1 MSSDQILDLSFD
13 IYGKRLATCSA
24 DGYVR
29 IWEGVSS
36 QTSKKWIQRGDGF
49 NPGLGAVWRV
59 AWAHPEFGQLVAVC
73 GAATTASIWEEQEA
87 PDSRGTVLS
96 RWQRKAELGDS
107 RSKISDV
114 EFAPRHQGLRLATG
128 SHDALVRIYEV
139 TDLMN
144 VAHWPLTDE
153 FAAFSESKNSSSSER
168 LDSSPVTCLSWCSSQ
183 FDSPMMVL
191 GSSRGEVA
199 IWGVHQSARKWVCLV
214 TLKRHEHG
222 GRVND
227 VSWAPT
233 VGRSYHLISSAGG
246 GVLCVWQIFSE
257 PRINTEEELY
267 DEAAHIDTFT
277 NCISDADSLA
287 KVEIAQEF
295 SSGVRGKHVKTFLEN
310 CEIWR
315 CEWNVS
321 GTSLSASFEDGFVRV
336 YRADLGGSFFLISTL

>member
-13 IYGKRLATCSA
+13 TYGKRLATTSA

-29 IWEGVSS
+29 IWEGDSS
-36 QTSKKWIQRGDGF
+36 QQWVQRGEGF

-87 PDSRGTVLS
+87 PDSNGAVIS

-114 EFAPRHQGLRLATG
+114 EFSPRHQGLRLATG

-153 FAAFSESKNSSSSER
+153 FAAFEGAKNSSSSETV
-168 LDSSPVTCLSWCSSQ
+168 DSSPVTCLSWCSSQ
-183 FDSPMMVL
+183 FDSPMMCL

-199 IWGVHQSARKWVCLV
+199 VWGVSQSARKWVRLV
-214 TLKRHEHG
+214 SLKRHEQG

-246 GVLCVWQIFSE
+246 GMLCIWQIFSE
-257 PRINTEEELY
+257 PQTSTGEDMI
-267 DEAAHIDTFT
+267 DEPQIVTRL
-277 NCISDADSLA
+277 NSSPDADPLA
-287 KVEIAQEF
+287 LVEISTEF
-295 SSGVRGKHVKTFLEN
+295 SSGVSGKHIKTIFEN

-321 GTSLSASFEDGFVRV
+321 GTSLSSSGEDGVVRV
-336 YRADLGGSFFLISTL
+336 YRADISGSFGINGSFK